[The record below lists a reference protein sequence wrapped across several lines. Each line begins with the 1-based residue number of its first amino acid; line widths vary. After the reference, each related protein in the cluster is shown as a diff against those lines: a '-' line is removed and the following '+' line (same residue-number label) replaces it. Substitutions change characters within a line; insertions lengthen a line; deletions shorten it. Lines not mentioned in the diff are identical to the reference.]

1 MQKDQIKH
9 VIMCFVPLFLA
20 FVAFFFFFGE
30 QLLLT
35 LKYTNAA
42 GETVKEY
49 ISFNAFSLLKGDY
62 HLSWLI
68 ISVFVTLFLGGA
80 LPVLSL
86 INNDSVKKGAIFAS
100 IISLL
105 VSVCLL
111 FIMKEVFI
119 SYNAEAIANF
129 KSTDVSWGLACSIL
143 FIMLAA
149 GSTLFVNKGL
159 FNLSTHAIAEDG
171 VLIAL
176 AFVLNFVKVPLAAT
190 GGSVNLQLLPLFIIA
205 LRRGPLHGLV
215 SSGVVYGLLTC
226 LTDGYGLV
234 TFPFDYLIGFGSAG
248 FVGIFSKYVLD
259 ENKNFWARVGVLS
272 GSVVVATFIRLVGGM
287 ASSMIVYEYGFM
299 DSLIYNVPYVCL
311 SGAAALV
318 VLLALYYPLLKL
330 NKIKPVEA

>member
-35 LKYTNAA
+35 MEYKNAD
-42 GETVKEY
+42 GVTVEEY

-119 SYNAEAIANF
+119 SYNAESITNF
-129 KSTDVSWGLACSIL
+129 KSVDVSWGLACSIL
-143 FIMLAA
+143 FIMIAA

-159 FNLSTHAIAEDG
+159 FKLSTHAIAEDG

-176 AFVLNFVKVPLAAT
+176 AFVLNFVKVPLAAS
-190 GGSVNLQLLPLFIIA
+190 GSVNLQLLPLFIIA

-215 SSGVVYGLLTC
+215 TSGVVYGLLTC
-226 LTDGYGLV
+226 LTDGYGLI

-272 GSVVVATFIRLVGGM
+272 GSVVVATFIRLIGGM
-287 ASSMIVYEYGFM
+287 ASSMILYEYGFM
-299 DSLIYNVPYVCL
+299 KSLAYNIPYICL
-311 SGAAALV
+311 SGLAALV